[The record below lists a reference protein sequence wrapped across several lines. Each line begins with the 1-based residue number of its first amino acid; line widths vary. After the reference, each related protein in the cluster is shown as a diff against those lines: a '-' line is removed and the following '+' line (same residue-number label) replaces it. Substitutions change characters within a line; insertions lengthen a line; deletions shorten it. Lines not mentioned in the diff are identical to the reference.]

1 MSVEITLFSILHQ
14 ELSDSEDNSFAL
26 KSIDNETY
34 LAVLDLAEKHDIAHI
49 VASAYSKAGLLG
61 KDELSEKYRKKVMMA
76 FYRSEQKKY
85 VLSEV
90 SRAFDDIGIVYV
102 PLKGS
107 VICHYYPETWMRS
120 SCDIDI
126 LIKENEAEKAI
137 KCLCNLGYKLQKS
150 TSIHD
155 YSLFSPLGVH
165 LELHFTL
172 MQEDCLEKA
181 NKLLENVWDYTVNNS
196 EHSFRKEL
204 TNEMLVFYHVAH
216 MAKHFIKGGCGIRPF
231 IDLWIMKRKIEFDST
246 ILESLL
252 SEAQL
257 LDFYYSICEVV
268 NVWFENKSHCS
279 VTLGIEEY
287 ILKGGVYGTI
297 NNAAVISAATGE
309 SKAKSF
315 SKLMFMSRESLAILY
330 PNLERYP
337 MLYPFYQVKRW
348 FRIFNRSKRNKIK
361 HLTGIRNS
369 VTKDEITSTVELLNQ
384 LGLNDKTKNDIDTHN

>member
-1 MSVEITLFSILHQ
+1 MSVEKTLFSILHQ
-14 ELSDSEDNSFAL
+14 ELSDSEDNGCAL
-26 KSIDNETY
+26 KSINNETY
-34 LAVLDLAEKHDIAHI
+34 LAVLNLAEKHDIAHI
-49 VASAYSKAGLLG
+49 VASAYSKVGLLG
-61 KDELSEKYRKKVMMA
+61 KDEFFEKYRKKVMMA

-107 VICHYYPETWMRS
+107 VICHYYPEAWMRS

-126 LIKENEAEKAI
+126 LIKENDAEKAI

-181 NKLLENVWDYTVNNS
+181 NKLLENAWEYTITNS
-196 EHSFRKEL
+196 EHSCRKEL

-231 IDLWIMKRKIEFDST
+231 IDLWIMRRKMDFDLT

-268 NVWFENKSHCS
+268 DVWFENKPHCR
-279 VTLGIEEY
+279 VTLWIEEY
-287 ILKGGVYGTI
+287 ILKGGVYGTV

-315 SKLMFMSRESLAILY
+315 SKLMFMSRESLTILY
-330 PNLERYP
+330 PKLERYP

-361 HLTGIRNS
+361 HLTDIRNS
-369 VTKDEITSTVELLNQ
+369 VKKEEIISTVELLTH
-384 LGLNDKTKNDIDTHN
+384 LGLNENAKS

>member
-1 MSVEITLFSILHQ
+1 MSVEKTLFSILHQ
-14 ELSDSEDNSFAL
+14 ELSDSEDNGCAL

-34 LAVLDLAEKHDIAHI
+34 LAVLNLAEKHDIAHI

-61 KDELSEKYRKKVMMA
+61 KDDFSEKYRKKVMMA

-90 SRAFDDIGIVYV
+90 SRAFNDIGIVYV

-107 VICHYYPETWMRS
+107 VICHYYPEAWMRS

-126 LIKENEAEKAI
+126 LIKDNDAEKAI
-137 KCLCNLGYKLQKS
+137 KCLCDLGYRLQKS

-165 LELHFTL
+165 LELHFSL
-172 MQEDCLEKA
+172 IQEDCLEKA
-181 NKLLENVWDYTVNNS
+181 NSILENAWDYTINDS

-231 IDLWIMKRKIEFDST
+231 IDLWIMKRKIGFDST
-246 ILESLL
+246 ILENLL

-257 LDFYYSICEVV
+257 LEFYYSIWEVV
-268 NVWFENKSHCS
+268 NVWFENNSHS
-279 VTLGIEEY
+279 NVTLGIEEY
-287 ILKGGVYGTI
+287 IIKGGVYGTI

-309 SKAKSF
+309 SKAESF

-330 PNLERYP
+330 PKLERYP

-348 FRIFNRSKRNKIK
+348 FRILNEIKRNKIK

-369 VTKDEITSTVELLNQ
+369 VTKEEISSTAELLTL
-384 LGLNDKTKNDIDTHN
+384 LGLNENAK

>member
-1 MSVEITLFSILHQ
+1 MSVEKTLFSILHQ
-14 ELSDSEDNSFAL
+14 ELSDSDDTGCAL

-34 LAVLDLAEKHDIAHI
+34 LAVLNLAERHDIAHI

-61 KDELSEKYRKKVMMA
+61 KDDFSEKYRKKVMMA

-85 VLSEV
+85 VLSEI
-90 SRAFDDIGIVYV
+90 SRAFDGIEIVYV

-126 LIKENEAEKAI
+126 LIKDNDSEKAI
-137 KCLCNLGYKLQKS
+137 KCLCDLGYKLQKS

-155 YSLFSPLGVH
+155 FSLFSPLGVH
-165 LELHFTL
+165 LELHFSL
-172 MQEDCLEKA
+172 IQEDCLEKA
-181 NKLLENVWDYTVNNS
+181 NSILENAWDYTINDS

-231 IDLWIMKRKIEFDST
+231 IDLWIMKRKIDLDST
-246 ILESLL
+246 ILENLL

-257 LDFYYSICEVV
+257 LEFYYSICEVV
-268 NVWFENKSHCS
+268 NVWFENKSHS
-279 VTLGIEEY
+279 NVTFGIEEY
-287 ILKGGVYGTI
+287 ILKGGVYGSI

-309 SKAKSF
+309 SKAESF
-315 SKLMFMSRESLAILY
+315 FKLMFMSRECLAILY
-330 PNLERYP
+330 PKLERYP

-348 FRIFNRSKRNKIK
+348 FRIFSRSKRNKIK

-369 VTKDEITSTVELLNQ
+369 VTKEEISSTVELLTH
-384 LGLNDKTKNDIDTHN
+384 LGLNENAK

>member
-1 MSVEITLFSILHQ
+1 MSVEKTLFSILHQ
-14 ELSDSEDNSFAL
+14 ELSDSEDNGCAL

-34 LAVLDLAEKHDIAHI
+34 LAVLNLAEKHDIAHI

-61 KDELSEKYRKKVMMA
+61 KDDFSEKYRKKVMMA

-90 SRAFDDIGIVYV
+90 SRAFNDIGIVYV

-107 VICHYYPETWMRS
+107 VICHYYPEAWMRS

-126 LIKENEAEKAI
+126 LIKDNDAEKAI
-137 KCLCNLGYKLQKS
+137 KCLCDLGYRLQKS

-165 LELHFTL
+165 LELHFSL
-172 MQEDCLEKA
+172 IQEDCLEKA
-181 NKLLENVWDYTVNNS
+181 NSILENAWDYTINDS

-231 IDLWIMKRKIEFDST
+231 IDLWIMKRKIGFDST
-246 ILESLL
+246 ILENLL

-257 LDFYYSICEVV
+257 LEFYYSICEVV
-268 NVWFENKSHCS
+268 NVWFENKSHS
-279 VTLGIEEY
+279 NVTLGIEEY
-287 ILKGGVYGTI
+287 IIKGGVYGTI

-309 SKAKSF
+309 SKAESF

-330 PNLERYP
+330 PKLERYP

-348 FRIFNRSKRNKIK
+348 FRIFNKSKRNKIK

-369 VTKDEITSTVELLNQ
+369 VTKEEISSTAELLT
-384 LGLNDKTKNDIDTHN
+384 LLRLNENAK

>member
-1 MSVEITLFSILHQ
+1 MSVEKTLFSILHQ
-14 ELSDSEDNSFAL
+14 ELSDSEDNGCAL

-34 LAVLDLAEKHDIAHI
+34 LAVLNLAEKHDIAHI

-61 KDELSEKYRKKVMMA
+61 KDDFSEKYRKKVMMA

-90 SRAFDDIGIVYV
+90 SRAFNDIGIVYV

-107 VICHYYPETWMRS
+107 VICHYYPEAWMRS

-126 LIKENEAEKAI
+126 LIKDNDAEKAI
-137 KCLCNLGYKLQKS
+137 KCLCDLGYRLQKS

-165 LELHFTL
+165 LELHFSL
-172 MQEDCLEKA
+172 IQEDCLEKA
-181 NKLLENVWDYTVNNS
+181 NSILENAWDYTINDS

-231 IDLWIMKRKIEFDST
+231 IDLWIMKRKIGFDST
-246 ILESLL
+246 ILENLL

-257 LDFYYSICEVV
+257 LEFYYSIWEVV
-268 NVWFENKSHCS
+268 NVWFENNSHS
-279 VTLGIEEY
+279 NVTLGIEEY
-287 ILKGGVYGTI
+287 IIKGGVYGTI

-309 SKAKSF
+309 SKAESF

-330 PNLERYP
+330 PKLERYP

-348 FRIFNRSKRNKIK
+348 FRIFNKSKRNKIK

-369 VTKDEITSTVELLNQ
+369 VTKEEISSTAELLTL
-384 LGLNDKTKNDIDTHN
+384 LGLNENAK

>member
-1 MSVEITLFSILHQ
+1 MSVEKTLFSILHQ
-14 ELSDSEDNSFAL
+14 ELSDSEDNGCAL

-34 LAVLDLAEKHDIAHI
+34 LAVLNLAEKHDIAHI

-61 KDELSEKYRKKVMMA
+61 KDDFSEKYRKKVMMA

-90 SRAFDDIGIVYV
+90 SRAFNDIGIVYV

-107 VICHYYPETWMRS
+107 VICHYYPEAWMRS

-126 LIKENEAEKAI
+126 LIKDNDAEKAI
-137 KCLCNLGYKLQKS
+137 KCLCDLGYRLQKS

-165 LELHFTL
+165 LELHFSL
-172 MQEDCLEKA
+172 IQEDCLEKA
-181 NKLLENVWDYTVNNS
+181 NSILENAWDYTINDS

-231 IDLWIMKRKIEFDST
+231 IDLWIMKRKIGFDST
-246 ILESLL
+246 ILENLL

-257 LDFYYSICEVV
+257 LEFYYSICEVV
-268 NVWFENKSHCS
+268 NVWFENKSHS
-279 VTLGIEEY
+279 NVTLGIEEY
-287 ILKGGVYGTI
+287 IIKGGVYGTI

-309 SKAKSF
+309 SKAESF

-330 PNLERYP
+330 PKLERYP

-348 FRIFNRSKRNKIK
+348 FRIFNKSKRNKIK

-369 VTKDEITSTVELLNQ
+369 VTKEEISSTAELLTL
-384 LGLNDKTKNDIDTHN
+384 LGLNENAK

>member
-1 MSVEITLFSILHQ
+1 MSVEKTLFSILHQ
-14 ELSDSEDNSFAL
+14 ELSDSEDNGCAL

-34 LAVLDLAEKHDIAHI
+34 LAVLNLAEKHDIAHI

-61 KDELSEKYRKKVMMA
+61 KDDFSEKYRKKVMMA

-90 SRAFDDIGIVYV
+90 SRAFNDIGIVYV

-107 VICHYYPETWMRS
+107 VICHYYPEAWMRS

-126 LIKENEAEKAI
+126 LIKDNDAEKAI
-137 KCLCNLGYKLQKS
+137 KCLCDLGYRLQKS

-165 LELHFTL
+165 LELHFSL
-172 MQEDCLEKA
+172 IQEDCLEKA
-181 NKLLENVWDYTVNNS
+181 NSILENAWDYTINDS

-231 IDLWIMKRKIEFDST
+231 IDLWIMKRKIGFDST
-246 ILESLL
+246 ILENLL

-257 LDFYYSICEVV
+257 LEFYYSICEVV
-268 NVWFENKSHCS
+268 NVWFENNSHS
-279 VTLGIEEY
+279 NVTLGIEEY
-287 ILKGGVYGTI
+287 IIKGGVYGTI

-309 SKAKSF
+309 SKAESF

-330 PNLERYP
+330 PKLERYP

-348 FRIFNRSKRNKIK
+348 FRIFNKSKRNKIK

-369 VTKDEITSTVELLNQ
+369 VTKEEISSTAELLTL
-384 LGLNDKTKNDIDTHN
+384 LGLNENAK

>member
-1 MSVEITLFSILHQ
+1 MSVEKTLFSILHQ
-14 ELSDSEDNSFAL
+14 ELSDSDDTGCSL

-34 LAVLDLAEKHDIAHI
+34 LAVLNLAERHDIAHI

-61 KDELSEKYRKKVMMA
+61 KDDFSEKYRKKVMMA

-85 VLSEV
+85 VLSEI

-126 LIKENEAEKAI
+126 LIKDNDSEKAI
-137 KCLCNLGYKLQKS
+137 KCLCDLGYKLQKS

-155 YSLFSPLGVH
+155 FSLFSPLGVH
-165 LELHFTL
+165 LELHFSL
-172 MQEDCLEKA
+172 IQEDCLEKA
-181 NKLLENVWDYTVNNS
+181 NSILENAWDYTINDS

-231 IDLWIMKRKIEFDST
+231 IDLWIMKRKIDFDST
-246 ILESLL
+246 ILENLL

-257 LDFYYSICEVV
+257 LEFYYSICEVV
-268 NVWFENKSHCS
+268 NVWFENKSHS
-279 VTLGIEEY
+279 NVTFGIEEY

-297 NNAAVISAATGE
+297 NNAAVISAAIGE
-309 SKAKSF
+309 SKAESF
-315 SKLMFMSRESLAILY
+315 FKLMFMSRECLAILY
-330 PNLERYP
+330 PKLERYP

-348 FRIFNRSKRNKIK
+348 FRIFSRSKRNKIK

-369 VTKDEITSTVELLNQ
+369 VTKEEISSTVELLTH
-384 LGLNDKTKNDIDTHN
+384 LGLNENAK

>member
-1 MSVEITLFSILHQ
+1 MSVEKTLFSILHQ
-14 ELSDSEDNSFAL
+14 ELSDSEDNGCAL

-34 LAVLDLAEKHDIAHI
+34 LAVLNLAEKHDIAHI

-61 KDELSEKYRKKVMMA
+61 KDDFSEKYRKKVMMA

-90 SRAFDDIGIVYV
+90 SRAFNDIGIVYV

-107 VICHYYPETWMRS
+107 VICHYYPEAWMRS

-126 LIKENEAEKAI
+126 LIKDNDAEKAI
-137 KCLCNLGYKLQKS
+137 KCLCDLGYRLQKS

-165 LELHFTL
+165 LELHFSL
-172 MQEDCLEKA
+172 IQEDCLEKA
-181 NKLLENVWDYTVNNS
+181 NSILENAWDYTINDS

-231 IDLWIMKRKIEFDST
+231 IDLWIMKRKIGFDST
-246 ILESLL
+246 ILENLL

-257 LDFYYSICEVV
+257 LEFYYSICEVV
-268 NVWFENKSHCS
+268 NVWFENNSHS
-279 VTLGIEEY
+279 NVTLGIEEY
-287 ILKGGVYGTI
+287 IIKGGVYGTI

-309 SKAKSF
+309 SKAESF

-330 PNLERYP
+330 PKLERYP

-348 FRIFNRSKRNKIK
+348 FRIFNKSKRNKIK

-369 VTKDEITSTVELLNQ
+369 VTKEEISSTAELLT
-384 LGLNDKTKNDIDTHN
+384 LLRLNENAK